1 MSRRPATATSAPAKG
16 PADVKAKKPAA
27 GEASDKLGTVI
38 AKQIEAEVLRGGWT
52 VGQSLGSEQEL
63 MRRFKVSRSTLREA
77 IRQLEIHGQVK
88 MVRGVGGGLIV
99 TEQPHQA
106 AERALAIY
114 LELLNADVDE
124 LFEARKILESLSARL
139 AAERA
144 SDDELAKLREM
155 VNKLDAMPPKLE
167 IVVLQHLAIR
177 NMIGEVAANPAL
189 TIFVGALNRY
199 TVEAIAHEISDNF
212 GPRNLVSPNSAKH
225 RIVDAIVGHDP
236 AAAESAMR
244 TDLENRHAILR
255 RYFKSRA
262 TRELTDARS
271 LAVSAPNGIHPK
283 LGQIVAMTIAHEID
297 RRRMAPGDRLGS
309 EPDLLVK
316 YGVSRAVF
324 REAIRILE
332 VHGFVRTRRGHLGGL
347 MAAEPNPSYTID
359 CAIEFLR
366 ASGMNRIHFGEVRNV
381 TAVSAAQL
389 AAERINKPR
398 RAALAAALSA
408 HQASEGADV
417 VRTARALHALIGDIC
432 GNRALAIFNR
442 VVLELN
448 SGRNEGLPEDV
459 SLAVKS
465 NDARICEAIAAG
477 DGPLARRRMSEHM
490 ADAARWAERGLTVF
504 R

>member
-1 MSRRPATATSAPAKG
+1 MSTRSAKVTRTPVLASAKPRDASG
-16 PADVKAKKPAA
+16 
-27 GEASDKLGTVI
+27 GETSDKLGTVI

-63 MRRFKVSRSTLREA
+63 MQRFKVSRSSLREA
-77 IRQLEIHGQVK
+77 IRQLEIHGQVR

-99 TEQPHQA
+99 TEKPYQA

-114 LELLNADVDE
+114 LELLNAGVDE
-124 LFEARKILESLSARL
+124 LFEARKILEPLGARL

-144 SDDELAKLREM
+144 GDEELVKLRDL
-155 VNKLDAMPPKLE
+155 VNELDAMAPKLE
-167 IVVLQHLAIR
+167 VVVPQHLAIR
-177 NMIGEVAANPAL
+177 NMIGEIAANPAL

-199 TVEAIAHEISDNF
+199 TVEAIAHEISDSF
-212 GPRNLVSPNSAKH
+212 APRNITGPNSAKR
-225 RIVDAIVGHDP
+225 RIIDAIVGHDS
-236 AAAESAMR
+236 AEAESAMR
-244 TDLENRHAILR
+244 ADLENRHAILR

-262 TRELTDARS
+262 KRELTDARS
-271 LAVSAPNGIHPK
+271 LTAPATSGIHPK

-297 RRRMAPGDRLGS
+297 LRGMAPGDRLGS

-347 MAAEPNPSYTID
+347 MVAEPNPSYTID

-366 ASGMNRIHFGEVRNV
+366 ASGMNRSHFPEIRNV
-381 TAVSAAQL
+381 IAVSAAQL
-389 AAERINKPR
+389 AAERMNKPR
-398 RAALAAALSA
+398 RAALAAALSG
-408 HQASEGADV
+408 HQASSAADV
-417 VRTARALHALIGDIC
+417 IVTARALHALIGDLC

-442 VVLELN
+442 VVLDLN
-448 SGRNEGLPEDV
+448 SGRHEALPDDV
-459 SLAVKS
+459 SLAVKA
-465 NDARICEAIAAG
+465 NDARVCEAIIAG

-490 ADAARWAERGLTVF
+490 ADVARWTEEGLSVF

>member
-1 MSRRPATATSAPAKG
+1 MSTRSA
-16 PADVKAKKPAA
+16 KAKPPRAPVPAA
-27 GEASDKLGTVI
+27 AKPRDASAGETSDKLGTVI

-63 MRRFKVSRSTLREA
+63 MQRFKVSRSSLREA
-77 IRQLEIHGQVK
+77 IRQLEIHGQVR

-99 TEQPHQA
+99 TEKPYQA

-114 LELLNADVDE
+114 LELLNAGVDE
-124 LFEARKILESLSARL
+124 LFEARKIIEPLGARL

-144 SDDELAKLREM
+144 DDDQLLKLREL
-155 VNKLDAMPPKLE
+155 VNELDAMPPKLE
-167 IVVLQHLAIR
+167 IVVPQHLAIR
-177 NMIGEVAANPAL
+177 NMIGEIAANPAL
-189 TIFVGALNRY
+189 AIFVGALNRY
-199 TVEAIAHEISDNF
+199 TVEAIAHEIAASFSSRSVADGNAHK
-212 GPRNLVSPNSAKH
+212 R
-225 RIVDAIVGHDP
+225 RIVDAIVAQDP
-236 AAAESAMR
+236 SGAEAAMR
-244 TDLENRHAILR
+244 ADLENRHAILR
-255 RYFKSRA
+255 RHFRNRA
-262 TRELTDARS
+262 KRELTDARS
-271 LAVSAPNGIHPK
+271 LTAYVPTKIHPK

-297 RRRMAPGDRLGS
+297 LRGMAPGDRLGS

-347 MAAEPNPSYTID
+347 MVTEPNPSYTID

-366 ASGMNRIHFGEVRNV
+366 ASRMNRKHFQEVRNV
-381 TAVSAAQL
+381 TAVSSAQL

-408 HQASEGADV
+408 HQASNAGGV
-417 VRTARALHALIGDIC
+417 TVTARALHALIGDLS

-448 SGRNEGLPEDV
+448 SGRDAGLPDDV
-459 SLAVKS
+459 NLAVQS
-465 NDARICEAIAAG
+465 NDTRICEAIMAG

-490 ADAARWAERGLTVF
+490 ADVARWTELGLTVF

>member
-1 MSRRPATATSAPAKG
+1 MSTRSAKATPPRAPVTA
-16 PADVKAKKPAA
+16 AARSRKAGS

-63 MRRFKVSRSTLREA
+63 MRRFKVSRSSLREA

-114 LELLNADVDE
+114 LELLNAQVDE
-124 LFEARKILESLSARL
+124 LFEARKILEPLGARL

-144 SDDELAKLREM
+144 DDEELQTLRDL
-155 VNKLDAMPPKLE
+155 VNELGALPPKLE
-167 IVVLQHLAIR
+167 VVVPQHLAIR
-177 NMIGEVAANPAL
+177 NLIGEIAANPAL
-189 TIFVGALNRY
+189 AIFVGALNRY
-199 TVEAIAHEISDNF
+199 TVEAIADEIATSFSRRSVADSNAHK
-212 GPRNLVSPNSAKH
+212 R
-225 RIVDAIVGHDP
+225 RIVDAIVAQDP
-236 AAAESAMR
+236 SGAESAMR
-244 TDLENRHAILR
+244 ADLENRHAILR
-255 RYFKSRA
+255 RHFRSRA
-262 TRELTDARS
+262 KRELTDARS
-271 LAVSAPNGIHPK
+271 LTAYVPTKIHPK

-297 RRRMAPGDRLGS
+297 LRGMAPGDRLGS

-347 MAAEPNPSYTID
+347 MVAEPNPSYTID

-366 ASGMNRIHFGEVRNV
+366 ASGMNRSHFPEIRNV
-381 TAVSAAQL
+381 IAVSAAQL
-389 AAERINKPR
+389 AAERMNKPR
-398 RAALAAALSA
+398 RAALAVALSR
-408 HQASEGADV
+408 HQASDAADV
-417 VRTARALHALIGDIC
+417 ILTARALHALIGDLC

-448 SGRNEGLPEDV
+448 SGRNAGLPDDV
-459 SLAVKS
+459 SLAVKA
-465 NDARICEAIAAG
+465 NDTRVCEAIIAG

-490 ADAARWAERGLTVF
+490 TDVARWTEQGLSVF